1 MWRLNVFIMENIT
14 MKHVEQSLLFDA
26 VSISPDK
33 QIGLHSQGTWELS
46 CVITGEGTR
55 LVADVSEPFVSGD
68 TVLIPPGIPH
78 CWYFRDDKTDL
89 NGNIENITI
98 AFHTDFL
105 NNIQQCFPE
114 LSEAFSHLSALNH
127 AVAFSGENRDKIYS
141 IMTRMQMETT
151 ERRVLSFMEILLI
164 VAEDKTGRAIM
175 CPQLLTRNELRLLR
189 IQTFVNCNYA
199 NDITIDTIA
208 SHIGMNRSSFCSF
221 FKRQKGITFTEYLNV
236 YRLSIACEM
245 LRYTEKQIGD
255 VAVSVGVPDVPYFC
269 RLFKKKYGVTP
280 TAYRNEGKK

>member
-1 MWRLNVFIMENIT
+1 
-14 MKHVEQSLLFDA
+14 
-26 VSISPDK
+26 
-33 QIGLHSQGTWELS
+33 
-46 CVITGEGTR
+46 
-55 LVADVSEPFVSGD
+55 
-68 TVLIPPGIPH
+68 
-78 CWYFRDDKTDL
+78 
-89 NGNIENITI
+89 
-98 AFHTDFL
+98 
-105 NNIQQCFPE
+105 
-114 LSEAFSHLSALNH
+114 
-127 AVAFSGENRDKIYS
+127 
-141 IMTRMQMETT
+141 
-151 ERRVLSFMEILLI
+151 MEILLI